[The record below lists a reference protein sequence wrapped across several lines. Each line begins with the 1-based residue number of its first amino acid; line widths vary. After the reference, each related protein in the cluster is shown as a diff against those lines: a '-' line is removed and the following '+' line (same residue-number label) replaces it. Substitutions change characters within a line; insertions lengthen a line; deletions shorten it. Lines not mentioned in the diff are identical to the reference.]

1 MQKIPQAEREQFF
14 KYAKENNARAIK
26 EKISFLMR
34 RHETWEKRYQS
45 GGSYLPLSVWA
56 TQGYDTQRI
65 ERLSRPEDI
74 MENDVLGKVYRVPVL
89 GVWENGTRGRSI
101 TDDTEAGPARR
112 RRRTAAP
119 ALPPPPAEEE
129 PAADDPAGDPE
140 PEEDSE
146 SGESSDSSSSS
157 SESSSKHKKKK
168 KKDKQKKKKAK
179 KDKKDKE
186 KARKKEREE
195 KQKERERQREVA
207 KKEREE
213 AKAAAA
219 AARALE
225 RAAAQEERAAKSQA
239 AAVQKQI
246 DKAVASL
253 DVTLRSA
260 GANLVDN
267 SLKTGLIAEQAAL
280 LELRQSCESVSEGIP
295 LPAGKP
301 AVPDLKTMK
310 KKLELLRKQEA
321 CLKMAITNAVLQAQ
335 ATLG

>member
-1 MQKIPQAEREQFF
+1 MQKIPPAERAQFF
-14 KYAKENNARAIK
+14 KFARENNAGAIK
-26 EKISFLMR
+26 EKITFLMK

-74 MENDVLGKVYRVPVL
+74 MEDHVLGKVYRVPVL
-89 GVWENGTRGRSI
+89 GVWENGTKGRSI
-101 TDDTEAGPARR
+101 TDDSEAGPAKRR
-112 RRRTAAP
+112 RKAAP

-129 PAADDPAGDPE
+129 PAADDPAGDSE
-140 PEEDSE
+140 PGEDPE

-157 SESSSKHKKKK
+157 SESSGKHKKKK
-168 KKDKQKKKKAK
+168 KDKKKKKKAK

-195 KQKERERQREVA
+195 KQRERERQREAA

-213 AKAAAA
+213 ARAAAA
-219 AARALE
+219 AARAVE
-225 RAAAQEERAAKSQA
+225 RAQAQQERAEKSQA
-239 AAVQKQI
+239 AAVQKQV

-253 DVTLRSA
+253 DGTLRSA

-267 SLKTGLIAEQAAL
+267 TLKTALIAEREAL
-280 LELRQSCESVSEGIP
+280 LHLRHSCESVSEGIP
-295 LPAGKP
+295 LPAGQP
-301 AVPDLKTMK
+301 EVPDLKTLK

-321 CLKMAITNAVLQAQ
+321 CLKMAISNAVLQAQ
-335 ATLG
+335 ALMG

>member
-1 MQKIPQAEREQFF
+1 MQKIPPAEREQFF

-26 EKISFLMR
+26 EKIIFLMR

-45 GGSYLPLSVWA
+45 GGNYLPLSVWQ
-56 TQGYDTQRI
+56 TQGYDTSRI

-74 MENDVLGKVYRVPVL
+74 MEDHVLGKVYRVPVL

-129 PAADDPAGDPE
+129 PAADDPAGDSE
-140 PEEDSE
+140 PEEDPE

-168 KKDKQKKKKAK
+168 KKDKEKKKKAK

-186 KARKKEREE
+186 KARRKERRE
-195 KQKERERQREVA
+195 KQKERQRQREVA
-207 KKEREE
+207 KKEKEE
-213 AKAAAA
+213 ARAAAA
-219 AARALE
+219 AAKALE

-260 GANLVDN
+260 GANMVDN
-267 SLKTGLIAEQAAL
+267 SLKTGLIAEQEDL
-280 LELRQSCESVSEGIP
+280 LQLRQSCESVYEGIP
-295 LPAGKP
+295 LQAGKP
-301 AVPDLKTMK
+301 AVPDLKTLK
-310 KKLELLRKQEA
+310 KRLELVRKQEA
-321 CLKMAITNAVLQAQ
+321 CLKMAITTAVMKAQ
-335 ATLG
+335 ALIG

>member
-1 MQKIPQAEREQFF
+1 MQKIPPAEREQFF

-74 MENDVLGKVYRVPVL
+74 MENDVLGKVYRVPIL
-89 GVWENGTRGRSI
+89 GVWENGTKGRSL
-101 TDDTEAGPARR
+101 TDVTDAGPAKRR
-112 RRRTAAP
+112 RKAAP

-129 PAADDPAGDPE
+129 PAADDPAGDSE
-140 PEEDSE
+140 PGEDPE

-157 SESSSKHKKKK
+157 SESSGKHKKKK
-168 KKDKQKKKKAK
+168 KKDKKKKKKAK

-186 KARKKEREE
+186 KARQKEREE
-195 KQKERERQREVA
+195 KRKERERQREAA

-213 AKAAAA
+213 ARAAAA
-219 AARALE
+219 AARAVE
-225 RAAAQEERAAKSQA
+225 RAQAQQERAEKSQA
-239 AAVQKQI
+239 AAVQKQV

-253 DVTLRSA
+253 DGTLRSA

-267 SLKTGLIAEQAAL
+267 TLKAALIAEREAL
-280 LELRQSCESVSEGIP
+280 LHLRQSCESVSEGIP
-295 LPAGKP
+295 LPAGLP
-301 AVPDLKTMK
+301 EVPDVKTLK

-321 CLKMAITNAVLQAQ
+321 CLKMAISNAVLQAQ
-335 ATLG
+335 ALMG

>member
-1 MQKIPQAEREQFF
+1 MQKSPPAERDKFF
-14 KYAKENNARAIK
+14 KFAKENVAGAIK
-26 EKISFLMR
+26 EKIIFLMR

-45 GGSYLPLSVWA
+45 GGNYLPLSVWA

-74 MENDVLGKVYRVPVL
+74 MEDDVLGKVYRVPLL
-89 GVWENGTRGRSI
+89 GVWENGTKGRSI
-101 TDDTEAGPARR
+101 TDVSEAGPAKRR
-112 RRRTAAP
+112 RKAAP

-129 PAADDPAGDPE
+129 PAADDPAGDSE
-140 PEEDSE
+140 PEEDPE

-168 KKDKQKKKKAK
+168 KKDKKKKKKAK

-195 KQKERERQREVA
+195 KQKERERQREAA
-207 KKEREE
+207 KKERED
-213 AKAAAA
+213 ARVAAAA
-219 AARALE
+219 TKALE
-225 RAAAQEERAAKSQA
+225 RAQAQQERAEKSQA

-246 DKAVASL
+246 DKSVASL

-267 SLKTGLIAEQAAL
+267 SLKTALIAEREVL
-280 LELRQSCESVSEGIP
+280 LQLRQSCESVYEGIP
-295 LPAGKP
+295 LPEDQP
-301 AVPDLKTMK
+301 AVPELKTLK
-310 KKLELLRKQEA
+310 KKLDLLRKQEA
-321 CLKMAITNAVLQAQ
+321 CLKMAIGNAVLQAQ
-335 ATLG
+335 ALMG